1 MRFNWN
7 YLKLIGLSAIL
18 AALYSFAH
26 YRNSKKKI
34 DSPTVNFV
42 GQSNL
47 YLTEEAVNNLLKQ
60 NHGNLTNTFGE
71 TVTLH
76 DLETTICSN
85 PMVKSA
91 QVYRTIPGKL
101 IADIVQRQPLGRVRV
116 QSSTSFYIDD
126 TGARMP
132 LSTHHSARVPLITG
146 NITEKTLQGAYTV
159 LNHINADDFLKK
171 NSVGIHITNREK
183 YQLKLRLENFTVHL
197 GTTTHLNAK
206 LKNFKAFY
214 AKAVKDHSLQNYAS
228 VNLEFNNQVVCT
240 TL

>member
-1 MRFNWN
+1 MSFNWN
-7 YLKLIGLSAIL
+7 HIKLIGLSAIL

-26 YRNSKKKI
+26 YRNSQKKI
-34 DSPTVNFV
+34 HPPTISFV
-42 GQSNL
+42 GQPNL
-47 YLTEEAVNNLLKQ
+47 YLTEEAVNELLKQ

-76 DLETTICSN
+76 ALETTICSN

-101 IADIVQRQPLGRVRV
+101 IANIAQRQPLGRV
-116 QSSTSFYIDD
+116 QGDASFYIDD
-126 TGARMP
+126 TGTHMP
-132 LSTHHSARVPLITG
+132 LSPQHSARVPLITG
-146 NITEKTLQGAYTV
+146 NITEKTLQDAYT
-159 LNHINADDFLKK
+159 LLSHINADDFLKK
-171 NSVGIHITNREK
+171 NSIGIHITNREK

-197 GTTTHLNAK
+197 GNATQLKSK

-214 AKAVKDHSLQNYAS
+214 AKAAKDHSLQNCAS
-228 VNLEFNNQVVCT
+228 VNLEFDNQVVCT